1 MTIIDADSHL
11 FERPDVWRTY
21 AAPSQ
26 RDMALAIERDAQ
38 GHSYL
43 VHRGEPLFAV
53 ALTFTRDFP
62 GMGKTLRAAR
72 EGLPATEDY
81 AADMP
86 DDYWNGSARGK
97 TMEAWGIEE
106 GICFPHW
113 GLNWEQSLEA
123 DLASSRTN
131 MEAWNRWAVELRADS
146 RNR

>member
-1 MTIIDADSHL
+1 MRFGHLEQIEHLAGGSEHRHVDLAADNASHVL

-72 EGLPATEDY
+72 EGSDQRCAGVSVTQPVYPRIRVLRVA
-81 AADMP
+81 MP
-86 DDYWNGSARGK
+86 
-97 TMEAWGIEE
+97 
-106 GICFPHW
+106 
-113 GLNWEQSLEA
+113 
-123 DLASSRTN
+123 
-131 MEAWNRWAVELRADS
+131 NRRRS
-146 RNR
+146 NRQ